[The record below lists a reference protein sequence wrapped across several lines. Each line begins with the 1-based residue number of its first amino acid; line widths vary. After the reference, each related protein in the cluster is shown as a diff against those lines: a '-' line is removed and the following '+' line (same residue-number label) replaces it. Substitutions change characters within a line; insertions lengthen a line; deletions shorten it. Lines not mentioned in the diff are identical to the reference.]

1 MNHGYLTV
9 YLGIIGRR
17 GKIYRHRLQALFR
30 TQADERITEYRY
42 LSAYFGH
49 GTCLK
54 GRCKGYVSGQTYS
67 DDWPVSRVF
76 STAPEDQILWQAKMD
91 ILIQG
96 RLLKDANMDQV
107 FERLGKTKPQLLGE
121 QSTAVNAYP
130 SRDVRLEIPVNVEKW
145 WYCTQCTAR
154 LDRINLMLK
163 HKTNVHGK
171 PTADQRCPDCMRVCG
186 IQKALQQHLNGC
198 HNYKCPFCP
207 KMFKWISLLHQH
219 GKDCRHYKCPV
230 CPKTFDEM
238 SLFQDHERSH
248 LKDRPFSCP
257 TCNNTFER
265 EIDFREHQNFHPVDR
280 PFACSICPKLY
291 KTGPVLKNHQKTH
304 LQDRQVS
311 CSICQR
317 TFSGTDTLRRHEKS
331 KIHLQNIREQSSLG
345 DGQERSTI

>member
-1 MNHGYLTV
+1 
-9 YLGIIGRR
+9 
-17 GKIYRHRLQALFR
+17 
-30 TQADERITEYRY
+30 
-42 LSAYFGH
+42 
-49 GTCLK
+49 
-54 GRCKGYVSGQTYS
+54 
-67 DDWPVSRVF
+67 
-76 STAPEDQILWQAKMD
+76 MD

-107 FERLGKTKPQLLGE
+107 LERLGKTKQQLLGE

-163 HKTNVHGK
+163 HETNVHGK

-186 IQKALQQHLNGC
+186 TQKALQQHLNEC

-291 KTGPVLKNHQKTH
+291 KTGPVLKNHQKMH

-317 TFSGTDTLRRHEKS
+317 TFSGTDTFRRHEKS

-345 DGQERSTI
+345 DGQERSTIQASNMKKRQYRTKAGLL